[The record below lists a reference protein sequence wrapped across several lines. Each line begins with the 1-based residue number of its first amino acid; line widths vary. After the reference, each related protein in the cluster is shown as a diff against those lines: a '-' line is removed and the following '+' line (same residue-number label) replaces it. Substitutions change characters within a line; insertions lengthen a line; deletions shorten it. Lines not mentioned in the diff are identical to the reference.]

1 MQPSRRDLFFIM
13 SANPATELASAVQSA
28 SIKRHP
34 SPHHDINPSTA
45 ASKKVP
51 ADVVSPDLSDVE
63 DDDDDTIPSDI
74 LRPRPRQKSFPPLPD
89 FRFEQSYLASIKNAK
104 TNTQVI
110 LITVRDQVFLP
121 LAQGVLW
128 NMAMFGWR
136 YWNRGSKFSGQTLGA
151 RVRKWWWDVNN
162 WKLPEEATKGGR
174 GRAEFARGAE
184 DVSIMSR
191 WKRDVKRWSG

>member
-1 MQPSRRDLFFIM
+1 M
-13 SANPATELASAVQSA
+13 SHNPATEIASAIQSA
-28 SIKRHP
+28 SIKRDP

-51 ADVVSPDLSDVE
+51 GEIVSPD
-63 DDDDDTIPSDI
+63 PSDI
-74 LRPRPRQKSFPPLPD
+74 SDDDSTVPSDIIHSRPRSKSFPPLPD

-110 LITVRDQVFLP
+110 LITVRDQVILP

-136 YWNRGSKFSGQTLGA
+136 FWNRGSKFSGQTLGA
-151 RVRKWWWDVNN
+151 RVRKWWWGVNN
-162 WKLPEEATKGGR
+162 WKLPEQATRGT
-174 GRAEFARGAE
+174 GRAGFARGAE
-184 DVSIMSR
+184 EVSVMS
-191 WKRDVKRWSG
+191 